1 MHATAAAAVLVATLM
16 VPPLTCSLVTV
27 LGGTTESDEVP
38 CTTWYDRVA
47 HGPTFRNVKDYGAV
61 GDGRTDDSLSIQQ
74 ALDAGR
80 QNASGWR
87 GEDPTGALVKAP
99 AIIYLP
105 PGTYM
110 VSRPLVMWF
119 YTHLIGSFACPP
131 TLRLLDGSF
140 NDSTSLQPMIVATPG
155 FNQSVGA
162 HVYWQDPGTNFG
174 FYSQLHHLR
183 LVLGRNPGATGV
195 LWNVAQQ
202 TSIRDVR
209 VDATHAAVG
218 LDLGNSPCGLAV
230 SCPYDKGSVKGG
242 PRYLHTPATGG
253 GGGTVENVTVV
264 GGQFGIRITASQF
277 LLRGSTVQNAT
288 QQGVTILAGQAVALL
303 DVDVVDTPVG
313 LYVHGAQAIS
323 VLDSRFRGH
332 TSSAVEIQDASALVL
347 ERVNVSG
354 TRWAVEGLLPTDNAT
369 QSVEVD
375 SWFRGPFAYYNHT
388 QLASDSGRLTPQR
401 MQEIT
406 TLRRPTFGPT
416 IVSIRDHGG
425 VGDGITDDTQAL
437 QSAIATAATI
447 SGSAAVFLPFGWYRL
462 TDTVR
467 LTPTS
472 TLVGEGLSHIFLAAN
487 STGFNNPLTPKA
499 VLATPDDADAN
510 ITLADLMLF
519 SAEGNTGAIL
529 LDWRCGVRSAIF
541 DVNFRIFHPVGELF
555 HIAGNG
561 GGLVDNMWGWTAG
574 NNQSLR
580 QHVSVDNHV
589 GVNITGT
596 SQPLWMLCTQFE
608 HHTKVSYNIEHVSN
622 AVFVFVQTEQI
633 SWLTP
638 RGPNALAFQVQN
650 SSNILG
656 YSLYFGD
663 PVPAPLVAHELVS
676 VSGSRNIS
684 LYAVVEACGP
694 RKKDG
699 KTNEGCTGRVIGGDR
714 VLAGGKMPSGFVGLT
729 VAELI

>member
-16 VPPLTCSLVTV
+16 VPPLTCTSVTV
-27 LGGTTESDEVP
+27 LGGTTESADEP

-99 AIIYLP
+99 AIVYLP
-105 PGTYM
+105 PGTYI

-140 NDSTSLQPMIVATPG
+140 NDSTSLQPMIVANPG

-230 SCPYDKGSVKGG
+230 SCPYDKGTVKGG

-288 QQGVTILAGQAVALL
+288 QQ
-303 DVDVVDTPVG
+303 
-313 LYVHGAQAIS
+313 
-323 VLDSRFRGH
+323 
-332 TSSAVEIQDASALVL
+332 
-347 ERVNVSG
+347 
-354 TRWAVEGLLPTDNAT
+354 
-369 QSVEVD
+369 
-375 SWFRGPFAYYNHT
+375 
-388 QLASDSGRLTPQR
+388 
-401 MQEIT
+401 
-406 TLRRPTFGPT
+406 
-416 IVSIRDHGG
+416 
-425 VGDGITDDTQAL
+425 
-437 QSAIATAATI
+437 
-447 SGSAAVFLPFGWYRL
+447 
-462 TDTVR
+462 
-467 LTPTS
+467 
-472 TLVGEGLSHIFLAAN
+472 
-487 STGFNNPLTPKA
+487 
-499 VLATPDDADAN
+499 
-510 ITLADLMLF
+510 
-519 SAEGNTGAIL
+519 
-529 LDWRCGVRSAIF
+529 
-541 DVNFRIFHPVGELF
+541 
-555 HIAGNG
+555 
-561 GGLVDNMWGWTAG
+561 
-574 NNQSLR
+574 
-580 QHVSVDNHV
+580 
-589 GVNITGT
+589 
-596 SQPLWMLCTQFE
+596 
-608 HHTKVSYNIEHVSN
+608 
-622 AVFVFVQTEQI
+622 
-633 SWLTP
+633 
-638 RGPNALAFQVQN
+638 
-650 SSNILG
+650 
-656 YSLYFGD
+656 
-663 PVPAPLVAHELVS
+663 
-676 VSGSRNIS
+676 
-684 LYAVVEACGP
+684 
-694 RKKDG
+694 
-699 KTNEGCTGRVIGGDR
+699 
-714 VLAGGKMPSGFVGLT
+714 
-729 VAELI
+729 